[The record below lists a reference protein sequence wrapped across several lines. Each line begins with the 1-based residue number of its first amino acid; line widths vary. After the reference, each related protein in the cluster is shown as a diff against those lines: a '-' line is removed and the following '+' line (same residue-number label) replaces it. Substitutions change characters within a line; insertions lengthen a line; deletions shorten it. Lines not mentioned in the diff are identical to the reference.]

1 MGINNLMKR
10 TCKQTAV
17 YWANP
22 VKNGWGGYDYDDPVE
37 ISCRWEEKTEVV
49 SRVGG
54 AGKRGEELV
63 SFAQIFVTED
73 VVEEGYLFLGDLDD
87 LADLSSSADD
97 NPEGI
102 DGAYKI
108 IKFEKI
114 PGLRSTDDFVRK
126 AYL

>member
-1 MGINNLMKR
+1 MGIGSLMVR

-17 YWANP
+17 YWAAP
-22 VKNGWGGYDYDDPVE
+22 VPDGYGGLTHNDPVE
-37 ISCRWEEKTEVV
+37 IACRWQKKTEVV
-49 SRVGG
+49 SMLGG
-54 AGKRGEELV
+54 GRKGEELV
-63 SFAQIFVTED
+63 SNAQVFTTQD

-97 NPEGI
+97 DPEDI

-108 IKFEKI
+108 VKFEKV
-114 PGLRSTDDFVRK
+114 PAVGSTTEFIRK

>member
-1 MGINNLMKR
+1 MGIENFMVR

-17 YWANP
+17 YWAAP
-22 VKNGWGGYDYDDPVE
+22 VADGWGGYTHDDPVE
-37 ISCRWEEKTEVV
+37 ISCRWQEKTELI
-49 SRVGG
+49 SMRGG
-54 AGKRGEELV
+54 GKKGEELV
-63 SFAQIFVTED
+63 SNAQIYVTQD

-97 NPEGI
+97 DPEGI

-114 PGLRSTDDFVRK
+114 PMVGKTNQFVRK